1 MEGYIVDEVGALCRG
16 AKQASGPGTRELKE
30 ESSRNVR
37 AARDVS
43 WLLSYTMQVSLQI
56 SNTEREM

>member
-1 MEGYIVDEVGALCRG
+1 MEGYIVDEVGALYHG

-30 ESSRNVR
+30 GSSRNVR

-56 SNTEREM
+56 SNTECEM